1 MMKRFAIFAA
11 ALALCAA
18 DSKSSGDMKFLREVE
33 SYMNSMSS
41 IKGSFMQKSSNGV
54 EDSGSFIISRPGRMR
69 LEYKS
74 PMLLVADGES
84 LVYFDKKLDQISYIA
99 LDSNPASVILKGTVS
114 LTGKDPNINIKGVE
128 DKGSTTELSLSLGNE
143 RQTGMIT
150 FVFVNRPLSLAG
162 WRVRDA
168 QGITTDVSLA
178 DIVPAE
184 NLDPSLFK
192 ISRGSVGRKKSGSK
206 YY

>member
-1 MMKRFAIFAA
+1 MMKRIVSVAAA
-11 ALALCAA
+11 ALFLAA
-18 DSKSSGDMKFLREVE
+18 DLTSGEDIGFLRAVE
-33 SYMNSMSS
+33 DYMNSMSS
-41 IKGSFMQKSSNGV
+41 IKGSFSQKSSNGV

-114 LTGKDPNINIKGVE
+114 LTGKDPNIRIKGIE
-128 DKGSTTELSLSLGNE
+128 PKGGTTELSLSLANE
-143 RQTGMIT
+143 RQTGVIT
-150 FVFVNRPLSLAG
+150 FVFANRPLSLAG

-168 QGITTDVSLA
+168 QGITTEVSLT
-178 DIVPAE
+178 DIVPARDI
-184 NLDPSLFK
+184 DPALFK